1 LARSCV
7 PDRSRLSAAKR
18 STSSNSRANA
28 LRHHEE
34 AATYRGWRR
43 AVVAIYCSVLLLG
56 GMALLVSMPVAHQEM
71 AQVTPPVNVP

>member
-1 LARSCV
+1 LYRSSV
-7 PDRSRLSAAKR
+7 PGWFPLSAAKR
-18 STSSNSRANA
+18 STSSNSRSNA

-56 GMALLVSMPVAHQEM
+56 GMALLVSTPVVHQEM